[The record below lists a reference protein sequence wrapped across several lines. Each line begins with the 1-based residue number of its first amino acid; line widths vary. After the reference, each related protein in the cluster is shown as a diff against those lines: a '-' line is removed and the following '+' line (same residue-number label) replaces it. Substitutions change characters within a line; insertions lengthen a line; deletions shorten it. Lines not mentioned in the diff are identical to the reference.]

1 MEDLQA
7 GEVARRVPPASQG
20 GNECRRV
27 LTVRSDFLPFSRP
40 SITEEDIA
48 AVADVLRS
56 GWITTGPRTT
66 EFERKFHE
74 YVGCPGAV
82 ALSSATAGMHLV
94 LKALGIGPGDEV
106 VTPSMT
112 WVSTANLIVLA
123 GATPVFADVDRDTL
137 MVSHQSVQACLT
149 ERTRA
154 IIPVHF
160 AGAPADIEPI
170 RQLATAGRIALVED
184 AAHALGT
191 RYHGL
196 HVGHCGTSIFSFHP
210 IKNITTGEGGMFCSE
225 DEELLERVKR
235 LKFHGL
241 GVDAYDRQTQGRSPQ
256 AEVLEPGYK
265 YNMTDISAALGMRQL
280 ARVDVLNTKRTEL
293 AMQYRGRLSEIEEV
307 IPLSEPPYVMTH
319 AWHLFIVRL
328 DLSKARL
335 TRDEF
340 MERLKQRNIGTGL
353 HFRAIHLQK
362 YYRETMGIRRGML
375 PNTEWNSDRICS
387 LPLFPDMTS
396 DDVDDVVNAVKDV
409 LYENTVLHRQ
419 PSWNSG
425 GDKPRGG

>member
-1 MEDLQA
+1 M
-7 GEVARRVPPASQG
+7 RK
-20 GNECRRV
+20 
-27 LTVRSDFLPFSRP
+27 DFLPFSRP

-48 AVADVLRS
+48 AVGEVLRS
-56 GWITTGPRTT
+56 GWITTGPKTT
-66 EFERKFHE
+66 EFEQKFCE

-94 LKALGIGPGDEV
+94 LKALNIGPGDEV
-106 VTPSMT
+106 ITPSMT
-112 WVSTANLIVLA
+112 WVSTVNLIVLA

-137 MVSHQSVQACLT
+137 MVSRQSVEACLT
-149 ERTRA
+149 DRTKA

-160 AGAPADIEPI
+160 AGAPVDIELI
-170 RQLATAGRIALVED
+170 RQLATAWKTPLVED
-184 AAHALGT
+184 AAHAMGT
-191 RYHGL
+191 RYNGL

-210 IKNITTGEGGMFCSE
+210 IKNITTGEGGMFCSD
-225 DEELLERVKR
+225 DEELLERIKR

-265 YNMTDISAALGMRQL
+265 YNMTDISAALGLRQL
-280 ARVDVLNTKRTEL
+280 ARVDMLNTRRAEL
-293 AMQYRGRLSEIEEV
+293 AMMYRQRLSEIEEI
-307 IPLSEPPYVMTH
+307 IPLNDPPYPMTH

-328 DLSKARL
+328 DIDKAGL
-335 TRDEF
+335 ARDEF
-340 MERLKQRNIGTGL
+340 MKRLKQRNIGTGL
-353 HFRAIHLQK
+353 HFRAVHLQK
-362 YYRETMGIRRGML
+362 YYRETMGMRRGML

-409 LYENTVLHRQ
+409 LCECRGRGRDVSQQSRERVGRGLPRR
-419 PSWNSG
+419 
-425 GDKPRGG
+425 GDGRIDIEGVGP